1 MKALVLYDSIY
12 GNTKRIAD
20 VISSA
25 LGKDVKVVSVTD
37 TNPKTLERIDLIV
50 VGSPIIAWKPSEK
63 MGIFLAGLSAGQLK
77 GLQAATFDTRVK
89 MFIHGDASKKIS
101 QALETAGAKIIVE
114 SQVFYVKGRQGPLFE
129 GEVEKAAEWATAIKN
144 AFMTK

>member
-12 GNTKRIAD
+12 GNTKMIAEA
-20 VISSA
+20 ISSG
-25 LGKDVKVVSVTD
+25 LGKDVKAVSVTD
-37 TNPKTLERIDLIV
+37 TSPKTLEGVDLVV

-63 MGIFLAGLSAGQLK
+63 MGKFLAGLSAGQLK

-101 QALETAGAKIIVE
+101 QALESAGAKIIVE

-129 GEVEKAAEWATAIKN
+129 GEVEKAAEWAIAIKN
-144 AFMTK
+144 AFTPK

>member
-12 GNTKRIAD
+12 GNTKMIAEA
-20 VISSA
+20 ISSG
-25 LGKDVKVVSVTD
+25 LGKDVKAVSVTD
-37 TNPKTLERIDLIV
+37 ANPKTLEGIDLIV

-63 MGIFLAGLSAGQLK
+63 MGKFLAGLSAGQLK

-89 MFIHGDASKKIS
+89 IFIHGDAAKKIA

-114 SQVFYVKGRQGPLFE
+114 SQVFYVKDRQGPLFE
-129 GEVEKAAEWATAIKN
+129 GEVKKAVEWATAIKN
-144 AFMTK
+144 TFMPK